1 LQNIIHGAG
10 PSYENAMVTAFV
22 VVVLFAQKS
31 NNKLSL
37 LAFMLASQQY
47 VRICK
52 IDLTEKCPHCCRLFM
67 SEVDI
72 ELDRQ
77 QIGQLIEKLR
87 TKLSP

>member
-1 LQNIIHGAG
+1 MA
-10 PSYENAMVTAFV
+10 AAFV

-52 IDLTEKCPHCCRLFM
+52 IDLTENARIAAGCL
-67 SEVDI
+67 
-72 ELDRQ
+72 
-77 QIGQLIEKLR
+77 
-87 TKLSP
+87 